1 MKPRKSLLTT
11 TLLNR
16 FLICLLLLCY
26 SDFKPSFASNEAKA
40 IQSYVVCSSRAVKK
54 GEKLCESN
62 LVQKLVP
69 TSDCPSDRILTMDY
83 VLDRKADRQFPPNHV
98 FTLTDLGLPTK
109 PWPTGDPLIVYAL
122 KDIPKGR
129 VIRISDIAQGEWG
142 KPGYM
147 QGAFSDPNL
156 VLNRPAAW
164 RINKGEVLILPAV
177 GLGIGR
183 ELRKR
188 ERTTPQSD

>member
-1 MKPRKSLLTT
+1 MKPRKSLLTAV
-11 TLLNR
+11 LLIR
-16 FLICLLLLCY
+16 FLICLLLLSF
-26 SDFKPSFASNEAKA
+26 SDFKASFASNEAKA
-40 IQSYVVCSSRAVKK
+40 IQSSVVCSSRAVKK

-62 LVQKLVP
+62 LLQTLVP
-69 TSDCPSDRILTMDY
+69 TSECPADRIVTMDY
-83 VLDRKADRQFPPNHV
+83 VLDRKADRQFPPKHV
-98 FTLTDLGLPTK
+98 FTLTDLGLPAK
-109 PWPTGDPLIVYAL
+109 PWPTGDALIVYAL
-122 KDIPKGR
+122 KDIPKGH
-129 VIRISDIAQGEWG
+129 VIRISDIAQGKWT

-164 RINKGEVLILPAV
+164 HINKGVVLILPAV